1 MNIKRE
7 TIYRIL
13 FIIFLLQLV
22 IFLFSVNNIVEGK
35 NSKIQKENF
44 VSLPSNV
51 LATIKRFCPNCKVV
65 SLENLEDEAR
75 EEFLELYPHGK
86 PGWVSG
92 DFDGNDRVDYALL
105 LQWKKKDKI
114 FERLVILLSSKNNEF
129 DIKVLVK
136 DFEGWGFWYIGLA
149 PAKTVLKHTKAF
161 EPEPGVPEE
170 VELLNPGIKFYKA
183 GSTMSVFYFE
193 NGEFKVIPV
202 SY

>member
-1 MNIKRE
+1 MNMKRE
-7 TIYRIL
+7 TIYRVL
-13 FIIFLLQLV
+13 FVIFLLQLV
-22 IFLFSVNNIVEGK
+22 IFLFRVNDVVEGK
-35 NSKIQKENF
+35 NSKLQKEDIGF
-44 VSLPSNV
+44 LPSNV
-51 LATIKRFCPNCKVV
+51 LVAIKRFCPNCKVV

-75 EEFLELYPHGK
+75 EEFLMIYPNAN

-92 DFDGNDRVDYALL
+92 DFDGNGKIDYALL
-105 LQWKKKDKI
+105 LQWMKKDKI
-114 FERLVILLSSKNNEF
+114 FEQLVVLLYKKNNEF
-129 DIKVLVK
+129 DIKVLVN

-149 PAKTVLKHTKAF
+149 PVRTVLKHTEAF
-161 EPEPGVPEE
+161 EPDSDVPEK